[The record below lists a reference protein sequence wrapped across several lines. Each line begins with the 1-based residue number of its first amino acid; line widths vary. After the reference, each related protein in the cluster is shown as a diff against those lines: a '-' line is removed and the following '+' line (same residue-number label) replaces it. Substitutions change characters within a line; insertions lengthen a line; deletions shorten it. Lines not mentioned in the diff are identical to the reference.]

1 MHFSNFVNIGSTIH
15 TILIF
20 VSESCGKQLC
30 TQNLYNNSMYPYS
43 VVFVLLVLYLDSVK
57 IIVKSMELMPHF
69 ALCGRPAQCI
79 MHASSSMSSTSKFLI
94 RLRVY
99 IS

>member
-1 MHFSNFVNIGSTIH
+1 MHFSNFVKTIH

-43 VVFVLLVLYLDSVK
+43 VVFVLLVSRFSQNYCK
-57 IIVKSMELMPHF
+57 IHGINAVFRIVRS
-69 ALCGRPAQCI
+69 
-79 MHASSSMSSTSKFLI
+79 ASP
-94 RLRVY
+94 VHY
-99 IS
+99 AC